1 MIWRKCINVPK
12 LAEFSGK
19 LTGKTG
25 DELAGII
32 TEYQAI
38 SEVLSRIISHADL
51 KFAADMAEVKNGQYA
66 QDMREAAAT
75 LTSQLL
81 FVELELATLAQ
92 EHYQEALK
100 SPAFYAFQPWLRAC
114 AKGQNTSWSHVWNK
128 CW

>member
-1 MIWRKCINVPK
+1 MKGTAANKMIWRKCSNAKK
-12 LAEFSGK
+12 LAELRK

-51 KFAADMAEVKNGQYA
+51 KFAADMAEAKNGQYA

-81 FVELELATLAQ
+81 FVEAGAGN
-92 EHYQEALK
+92 A
-100 SPAFYAFQPWLRAC
+100 
-114 AKGQNTSWSHVWNK
+114 G
-128 CW
+128 

>member
-1 MIWRKCINVPK
+1 MPDSLPSWDLSDLYDEKGADAKDDLAQAQQRVKK
-12 LAEFSGK
+12 LVEFSGK

-25 DELAGII
+25 DELAKII

-51 KFAADMAEVKNGQYA
+51 KFAADMADAKNGKYA

-81 FVELELATLAQ
+81 FVELELAMLAE
-92 EHYQEALK
+92 EHYQEA
-100 SPAFYAFQPWLRAC
+100 S
-114 AKGQNTSWSHVWNK
+114 
-128 CW
+128 